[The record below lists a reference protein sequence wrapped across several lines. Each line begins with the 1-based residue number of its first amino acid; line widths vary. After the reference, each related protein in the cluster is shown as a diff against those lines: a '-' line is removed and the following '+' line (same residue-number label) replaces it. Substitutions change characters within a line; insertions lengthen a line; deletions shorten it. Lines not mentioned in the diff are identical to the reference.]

1 MNYFLICHSILYQRG
16 LYPPEMF
23 KTVRKYGLSLLVTM
37 DDSLRRYL
45 DGLLEQVSGK
55 SNLII
60 REIRPSMGF
69 LQQKNI

>member
-1 MNYFLICHSILYQRG
+1 
-16 LYPPEMF
+16 MF